1 MRFIVYANTL
11 TILTPKTKHHTHQTQ
26 TQSQTLHQGKRQ
38 CHQQLQALGSSFSIR
53 PTQTWKRKMYQFHSG
68 KIIRNKNVFQLAAL
82 NILYNFVIF
91 VLYCIVR
98 RIWDLYFRLFVLLFP
113 IDVLIFGQVKTIIQ
127 TGSDIQFAFMVKSL
141 LSPRR

>member
-1 MRFIVYANTL
+1 MLFVSFIGIHAVYSLRKHIDN
-11 TILTPKTKHHTHQTQ
+11 PYTKHQTQ

-91 VLYCIVR
+91 AKYC
-98 RIWDLYFRLFVLLFP
+98 
-113 IDVLIFGQVKTIIQ
+113 
-127 TGSDIQFAFMVKSL
+127 
-141 LSPRR
+141 